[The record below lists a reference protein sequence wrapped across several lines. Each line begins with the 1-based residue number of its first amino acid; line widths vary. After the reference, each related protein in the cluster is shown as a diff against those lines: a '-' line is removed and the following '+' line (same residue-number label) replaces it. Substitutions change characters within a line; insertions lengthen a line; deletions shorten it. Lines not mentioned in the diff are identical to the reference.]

1 LESVRRSHVNQ
12 FLGPEPQVSD
22 RATSNHAPGWWVQI
36 GDKLGSYRHAFNRAA
51 ASRIS
56 VSGPQYEKRKKR
68 LPRAWSKSTPGV
80 AAIPTSASMR
90 VQNAA
95 LSFDRSVMSAKR

>member
-36 GDKLGSYRHAFNRAA
+36 GDKLGSYVL
-51 ASRIS
+51 S
-56 VSGPQYEKRKKR
+56 KK
-68 LPRAWSKSTPGV
+68 L
-80 AAIPTSASMR
+80 SA
-90 VQNAA
+90 VFHQGEDA
-95 LSFDRSVMSAKR
+95 